1 VKVLFNQNNVAPQR
15 PRTSSIEH
23 RMETQ
28 REEKQVQLDNK
39 VKRNQTISIVQAT
52 MLIYAHFFNRSFL
65 SVSPMHDTHE
75 LAQ

>member
-1 VKVLFNQNNVAPQR
+1 
-15 PRTSSIEH
+15 
-23 RMETQ
+23 METQ

-65 SVSPMHDTHE
+65 LVSPMHDTHE